1 MIIKNFVMSDIKDLL
16 NQKYFDA
23 LKGDKQGLRRCIR
36 EFVFGNI
43 DGISVSF
50 NDKQDIEVH
59 FGPVFFNQATFRKGR
74 YLNSLNYSKI
84 LRFPTVLRRVEVDLR
99 NKRYVEWVVNAT
111 PTLKKD
117 NLNMKITFLITY
129 ISESLNK
136 EPREVTVQEL
146 LYYLKELWG
155 KVKHK
160 LRFYEYEF

>member
-1 MIIKNFVMSDIKDLL
+1 MVIKNFVMSDIKDLL
-16 NQKYFDA
+16 NKKYFDA
-23 LKGDKQGLRRCIR
+23 LEGDKQGLRRCIR

-59 FGPVFFNQATFRKGR
+59 FSPAFFNQATFRKGR

-84 LRFPTVLRRVEVDLR
+84 LRFPTVLRKVEIDLR
-99 NKRYVEWVVNAT
+99 NKRYAEWLVNAN
-111 PTLKKD
+111 PTLKKE
-117 NLNMKITFLITY
+117 NLNMKMTFRTHY

-136 EPREVTVQEL
+136 KLGEVTVQEL
-146 LYYLKELWG
+146 LYYLKELWE
-155 KVKHK
+155 KIQHK